1 MFYNKTLERLNDM
14 LDEGIAGTF
23 TEKSYD
29 ESKLSRLEAKW
40 KQYLEQSSL
49 SKANLDR
56 ERENLKGLIS
66 DISHQTKTPMTNIV
80 MYSGLLCEHLTETG
94 DEFGVKLAEE
104 IIRQN
109 EKLDFLIDS
118 LTKLS
123 RLESNIVDVIP
134 TENNIYEL
142 VSCAVTSVKPK
153 ADVKNITLLY
163 DIDKSASAFF
173 DMKWTKEAVENIIDN
188 AVKYSPEG
196 SCISVTLEVYEMYSE
211 ILIADEGIGISEDEI
226 PKIFGRFY
234 RSVDVHNEDGVGI
247 GLFLSREIVKRENG
261 YIKVKSEKGK
271 GSVFSVFLKN

>member
-1 MFYNKTLERLNDM
+1 MFHNRTLERLNSM
-14 LDEGIAGTF
+14 LEEGIAGTF
-23 TEKSYD
+23 TESSYD
-29 ESKLSRLEAKW
+29 ESKLSRLESKW

-49 SKANLDR
+49 SKANLDK

-66 DISHQTKTPMTNIV
+66 DISHQTKTPMTNIL
-80 MYSGLLCEHLTETG
+80 MYSQLLCEHLKENG

-134 TENNIYEL
+134 IQNNIYEL
-142 VSCAVTSVKPK
+142 VSCAAVSVKPK
-153 ADVKNITLLY
+153 ADGKNITISY
-163 DIDKSASAFF
+163 DIDKSAEAFF
-173 DMKWTKEAVENIIDN
+173 DMKWTKEAVQNIIDN
-188 AVKYSPEG
+188 AVKYSPEE
-196 SCISVTLEVYEMYSE
+196 SCISITLEVYEMYSE
-211 ILIADEGIGISEDEI
+211 ILVKDEGIGISEDEI

-234 RSVDVHNEDGVGI
+234 RSGDVHNEDGVGI
-247 GLFLSREIVKRENG
+247 GLFLSREIIRRESG

>member
-1 MFYNKTLERLNDM
+1 MFCNKTLERLNNM

-23 TEKSYD
+23 TESSYD
-29 ESKLSRLEAKW
+29 ESKLSRLEVKW

-80 MYSGLLCEHLTETG
+80 MYSQLLCEHLNEKG
-94 DEFGVKLAEE
+94 DEQGIKLAEE

-109 EKLDFLIDS
+109 EKLDFLIQS

-134 TENNIYEL
+134 VKNSIYEL

-153 ADVKNITLLY
+153 ANVKKITISY
-163 DIDKSASAFF
+163 DIDKSASAVF

-188 AVKYSPEG
+188 AVKYSSEG
-196 SCISVTLEVYEMYSE
+196 SCISITLEVYEMYTE
-211 ILIADEGIGISEDEI
+211 IRIKDEGIGISEDEI

-234 RSVDVHNEDGVGI
+234 RSIDVHNEDGVGI
-247 GLFLSREIVKRENG
+247 GLFLSREIIKRENG